1 MAETNEIRLMGGK
14 LIVAGVGGQEGEEVM
29 NVSEDVWKMKTDK
42 PILDACCGSRMFW
55 RDHNNKNV
63 LYVDNRILKCEA
75 VWTSGNG
82 KSKRYCE
89 VMPDIRADFTN
100 LPFADNSFVHVVFDP
115 PHLLHVGKNAWMAKK
130 YGRLEE
136 GKWRQMIHDGFLE
149 CWRVLKPNG
158 TLVFKWNQNDIDF
171 EDVFRVIGR
180 EPLYGHICGKSRNT
194 LWSVFVKLASEG
206 GANGASAVA
215 RTVEDLK

>member
-1 MAETNEIRLMGGK
+1 M
-14 LIVAGVGGQEGEEVM
+14 
-29 NVSEDVWKMKTDK
+29 K

-55 RDHNNKNV
+55 HDRNNPDV
-63 LYVDNRILKCEA
+63 LYCDNRYINAE
-75 VWTSGNG
+75 VIYTS
-82 KSKRYCE
+82 KKETRRIT
-89 VMPDIRADFTN
+89 VMPDIKADFTD

-136 GKWRQMIHDGFLE
+136 GKWRQMIHDGFSE

-171 EDVFRVIGR
+171 EEVFRVIGR
-180 EPLYGHICGKSRNT
+180 EPLYGHICGKSKNT
-194 LWSVFVKLASEG
+194 IWAVYVKIPKEDG
-206 GANGASAVA
+206 YG
-215 RTVEDLK
+215 VEI